1 MIILV
6 IEFLAIIVI
15 CYLFLVFVTS
25 NRVSE
30 SERRPIPNWV
40 FGVIILMFI
49 AMILFVSW
57 YGRLTLGS

>member
-1 MIILV
+1 MIILA

-30 SERRPIPNWV
+30 GERKPIPVWV
-40 FGVIILMFI
+40 VGVGILMII